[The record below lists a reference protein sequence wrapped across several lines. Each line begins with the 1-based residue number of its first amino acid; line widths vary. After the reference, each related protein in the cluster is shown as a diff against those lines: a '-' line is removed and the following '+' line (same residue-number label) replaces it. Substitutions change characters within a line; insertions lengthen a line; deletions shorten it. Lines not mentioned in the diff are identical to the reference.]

1 MIEAIQ
7 RRIDRRLEGEKINQ
21 SVLTELTQ
29 TIIDRLLLRLG
40 VDGELQ
46 FPESFRGIAAE
57 AAVKAYRRIYY
68 EGISSEAE
76 NGIVTTSFVDDI
88 LAEYQP
94 EITAYRNA
102 HSSDTTGRTIRF
114 L

>member
-1 MIEAIQ
+1 MTDIIYKRTQ
-7 RRIDRRLEGEKINQ
+7 SRLQEEKVNEKI
-21 SVLTELTQ
+21 LTELVQ
-29 TIIDRLLLRLG
+29 TVIDRLLLRLG
-40 VDGELQ
+40 ISSEIA
-46 FPESFRGIAAE
+46 FPPAFYGIAAE

-88 LAEYQP
+88 LAEYTP
-94 EITAYRNA
+94 EIEAYRAA
-102 HSSDTTGRTIRF
+102 HSSDTTGRKIRF